1 MASCNEQTEVY
12 ARVVGYFRPVK
23 HWNIGKREEF
33 NNRVVY
39 ETSSFDSE
47 ITRSAAVENEFVA
60 DKMVSGNFAN

>member
-1 MASCNEQTEVY
+1 MASCKEQTEVY

-23 HWNIGKREEF
+23 HWNVGKREEF

-39 ETSSFDSE
+39 ETASFDSE
-47 ITRSAAVENEFVA
+47 ITRSMAVENEFVA